1 MEAIICQD
9 KHSIY
14 FYKIDWSKSQIEFLH
29 RDRNYSINDYDL
41 MKHSS
46 LIYTK
51 NGKLLNYYSSPVENC
66 VSRIAI
72 HQWSSDDVLGINCF
86 GELLL
91 KSELISYATNNFSQQ
106 IKGDKVL
113 FYSKRLN
120 LYVLEDKNQENFVKY
135 LNDGQE

>member
-1 MEAIICQD
+1 MKD
-9 KHSIY
+9 YIY
-14 FYKIDWSKSQIEFLH
+14 
-29 RDRNYSINDYDL
+29 DRI
-41 MKHSS
+41 KQSS
-46 LIYTK
+46 LIYREDG
-51 NGKLLNYYSSPVENC
+51 NLLNYYSSLVENC

-120 LYVLEDKNQENFVKY
+120 LYVYQYESDKYVKY

>member
-1 MEAIICQD
+1 M
-9 KHSIY
+9 
-14 FYKIDWSKSQIEFLH
+14 
-29 RDRNYSINDYDL
+29 
-41 MKHSS
+41 
-46 LIYTK
+46 
-51 NGKLLNYYSSPVENC
+51 NYYSSPVENC

-72 HQWSSDDVLGINCF
+72 HQQICSSDDVLGINCF

-91 KSELISYATNNFSQQ
+91 KSELISYAKNNFSQQ

-120 LYVLEDKNQENFVKY
+120 IYVYEDENKHKYVKY

>member
-1 MEAIICQD
+1 
-9 KHSIY
+9 
-14 FYKIDWSKSQIEFLH
+14 
-29 RDRNYSINDYDL
+29 

-46 LIYTK
+46 LIYRGDG
-51 NGKLLNYYSSPVENC
+51 NLLNYYSSPVENC

-86 GELLL
+86 RELLL
-91 KSELISYATNNFSQQ
+91 KSELISYATNNFSQK
-106 IKGDKVL
+106 IKGNKVL

-120 LYVLEDKNQENFVKY
+120 LSVYEDENEHKYVKY

>member
-1 MEAIICQD
+1 
-9 KHSIY
+9 
-14 FYKIDWSKSQIEFLH
+14 
-29 RDRNYSINDYDL
+29 

-46 LIYTK
+46 LIYRRDRT
-51 NGKLLNYYSSPVENC
+51 LLNYYSSRVENC

-72 HQWSSDDVLGINCF
+72 HQQILSSDDVLGINCF

-91 KSELISYATNNFSQQ
+91 KSELISYAANNFSQQ

-120 LYVLEDKNQENFVKY
+120 LYVYEDKNQDNFV
-135 LNDGQE
+135 

>member
-1 MEAIICQD
+1 
-9 KHSIY
+9 
-14 FYKIDWSKSQIEFLH
+14 
-29 RDRNYSINDYDL
+29 

-46 LIYTK
+46 LIYRLDG
-51 NGKLLNYYSSPVENC
+51 NLLNYYSSPVENC

-106 IKGDKVL
+106 IKEDKVL

-120 LYVLEDKNQENFVKY
+120 LYVYEGEYEAKYVKY